1 MLDEPISVHLEVRN
15 LSRSE
20 VKWNATKYG
29 DSADKNTKNEG
40 IGNLVHNDLSGLY
53 WLIIVGTLKRN
64 ANMQSFTLIETD

>member
-53 WLIIVGTLKRN
+53 
-64 ANMQSFTLIETD
+64 